1 MRVHF
6 FDEKIEKFIF
16 GLEKV
21 VLAKTLR
28 TIDLLEHF
36 GSELGMPHSKKIRGQ
51 LFELRVRGGQE
62 VRLLYVFHKNSAVIL
77 SGFIKKQQRIPLREL
92 ILAEQK
98 LLTLDNR

>member
-1 MRVHF
+1 MRVQF
-6 FDEKIEKFIF
+6 FDEKVEKFIF
-16 GLEKV
+16 GLEKI

-36 GSELGMPHSKKIRGQ
+36 GPELGMPHSKKIRGQ
-51 LFELRVRGGQE
+51 LFELRVRGRQE
-62 VRLLYVFHKNSAVIL
+62 VRLLYVFHKNSITIL

-98 LLTLDNR
+98 LLTLDNI